1 MTQRLPLVRRAAAT
15 LTAIALT
22 SAAALAESPAP
33 EQTLEDI
40 EKQLQQAEES
50 IRRIK
55 MITNPHKPLGDAVC
69 AALKKEQYV
78 FLGDTNHGVSQIR
91 TAAFSREVL
100 QAIRDCGTDAAF
112 VLEGPPG
119 TDKDI
124 DALAVDIL
132 EDIGTDKQSETLK
145 RTHRSLPAV
154 AGALKMNTL
163 GIRRAYYDPG
173 YAALNAENYREVF
186 DILTASYDG
195 NGCANI
201 KLIYNVKARAANP
214 RAFWPALEELFN
226 NRLSVDNQ
234 PVADAIRRDYP
245 HGVTTLYGMSHYS
258 ENNDLNE
265 MTASDNHIRIDIFG
279 TRANLTGREGESN
292 LDKLYTTPQTYT
304 DTPDKVYI
312 ADEQTLIDY
321 DDLTVKPYLTKIK
334 MTETEFKVCK
344 AALPDKIKNA
354 FTGNAGGP
362 DFEYADYRLLMD
374 PTKPELPAIIRGWG
388 RAAPQP

>member
-1 MTQRLPLVRRAAAT
+1 MTQPLPLFRRAAAT
-15 LTAIALT
+15 LTAIALA
-22 SAAALAESPAP
+22 SSAALAESPAP
-33 EQTLEDI
+33 EKTLEDM
-40 EKQLQQAEES
+40 EKQLQELDES
-50 IRRIK
+50 IRRLK
-55 MITNPHKPLGDAVC
+55 MISNPHKPLGDAVC

-78 FLGDTNHGVSQIR
+78 FLGDTNHGVPQIR

-132 EDIGTDKQSETLK
+132 EDIGTDNQSETLK
-145 RTHRSLPAV
+145 RAHKNLPVV

-163 GIRRAYYDPG
+163 GISRAYYDPG
-173 YAALNAENYREVF
+173 YAVLDKEKYREVF
-186 DILTASYDG
+186 DILTASYDE

-201 KLIYNVKARAANP
+201 KLIYNIKARATDP
-214 RAFWPALEELFN
+214 RAFWPALEQLFN

-245 HGVTTLYGMSHYS
+245 HGVTILYGMGHYS

-265 MTASDNHIRIDIFG
+265 MTAPDNNIRIDIFG
-279 TRANLTGREGESN
+279 TRADLTGREGQSD
-292 LDKLYTTPQTYT
+292 LDKLYVGPQTYA

-312 ADEQTLIDY
+312 ADEQMLIDY
-321 DDLTVKPYLTKIK
+321 DDLTVKPYMTKIK
-334 MTETEFKVCK
+334 MTEAEFNACK
-344 AALPDKIKNA
+344 AALPNKIKNA
-354 FTGNAGGP
+354 FTGDAGGP
-362 DFEYADYRLLMD
+362 DFGYADYRLLMD
-374 PTKPELPAIIRGWG
+374 TSKPELPAIIRGWG